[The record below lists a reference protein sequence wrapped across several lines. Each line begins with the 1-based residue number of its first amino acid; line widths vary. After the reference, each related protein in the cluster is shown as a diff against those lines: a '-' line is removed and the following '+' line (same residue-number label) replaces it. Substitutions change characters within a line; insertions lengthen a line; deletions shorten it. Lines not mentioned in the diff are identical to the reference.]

1 MSATVLVE
9 SPHRSHIGTRVL
21 ATAASLA
28 VVVGATVFAVTTI
41 DDSNATT
48 PERPPAATSHR
59 GHAHEIG
66 RGSTTPG
73 ALDQQLTLHDARR

>member
-9 SPHRSHIGTRVL
+9 SPHRSHIRTRVL

-28 VVVGATVFAVTTI
+28 VVVGATAFAVSTI
-41 DDSNATT
+41 DDSSATA
-48 PERPPAATSHR
+48 PARPPAATSHR
-59 GHAHEIG
+59 GHAHEVG